1 MAVTKTLTKATPYNK
16 DSKVQQWLFE
26 MKYEE
31 GDKTLDE
38 ETGEYTYAANYYT
51 STMSTSILASETLPD
66 GSTQI
71 NFTPKAE
78 ASWTLAQLIA
88 LCPTDVWDDIFDNQY
103 DNVITNPPDV
113 PVADP
118 SYVIPE

>member
-1 MAVTKTLTKATPYNK
+1 MAVTKTLTGAIPYNLN
-16 DSKVQQWLFE
+16 SKVQQWDFE

-31 GDKTLDE
+31 GADAT
-38 ETGEYTYAANYYT
+38 YYT
-51 STMSTSILASETLPD
+51 SNFNTVIPASETLPD
-66 GSTQI
+66 GSTQT

-88 LCPTDVWDDIFDNQY
+88 LCPTDQWDSIFDQQY
-103 DNVITNPPDV
+103 DSVITNPPDV

-118 SYVIPE
+118 NYVIPS